1 MRIKTMIVILIVVL
15 LTIVL
20 MQNTGPVKFTIL
32 FADFYISKLVM
43 MTFVSIVG
51 FILGVLVGRP
61 KKVRFIS
68 GTDPANKDMKEAP
81 DTRSIKDEDYID

>member
-1 MRIKTMIVILIVVL
+1 MVVLFIVVL

-20 MQNTGPVKFTIL
+20 MQNTEPVKFTVL

-51 FILGVLVGRP
+51 FILGVLVARP
-61 KKVRFIS
+61 KKVRFVS
-68 GTDPANKDMKEAP
+68 GTDPANKDMKETP
-81 DTRSIKDEDYID
+81 DTRSISNEDYID